1 MSLDLVDRAFWQ
13 NLYEAVSTRVV
24 SFSPTPVVYAIVDS
38 VPHVY
43 LLMLWVVGIT
53 TIVSLVVACSCM
65 TVFLGCFG
73 CSSLYVLV
81 RNLCR
86 LAFGDSDVLVQ
97 RVEDPVE
104 WLGSP
109 VDNAVDPLDVP
120 HCIVGPNPFSAV
132 QDRTVDAI
140 ENISPSSELAMTANS
155 VEQQNRSTRSRR
167 VRL

>member
-1 MSLDLVDRAFWQ
+1 MSLAFFDRAFWQ

-43 LLMLWVVGIT
+43 LLMLWIVGIT
-53 TIVSLVVACSCM
+53 TIVSLVIACSCM

-81 RNLCR
+81 RNLCS
-86 LAFGDSDVLVQ
+86 LALGGSDGLAQ

-104 WLGSP
+104 WLDSP
-109 VDNAVDPLDVP
+109 VANAVDPLDVP

-132 QDRTVDAI
+132 QDRTVEAL
-140 ENISPSSELAMTANS
+140 ENIRPVIRVSCASKFRRTAS
-155 VEQQNRSTRSRR
+155 
-167 VRL
+167 